1 MRIIG
6 SGKIDDYK
14 KVAME
19 DSVLRAIDA
28 KPGDSVLFYRRHNE
42 DNVCIYRAEGA
53 KITTE
58 ADAPRRR
65 HMMEAY
71 VRMRSILI
79 IALVAVVIRLLITVF
94 NFSLL
99 GPWRFALTFAI
110 GIVTLVCVVLA
121 IYMSEVVDKPYDPQS
136 LVTVGSTYSKNR
148 LTGISR
154 LTTDGFVAT
163 GNLYV
168 NSLFG
173 ANPSSVDVEVVL
185 DDGEEFKGV
194 VTELKVVPG
203 YSVYKVHIH
212 EQAASSG
219 RFTVKST
226 YKYLGKVIVVSSH
239 FDMVYEEGKQDLKI
253 KEGPVD
259 AEMAFDQHMN
269 DIEFDESWINPNNDM
284 Y

>member
-14 KVAME
+14 KVAIE
-19 DSVLRAIDA
+19 DSVLKAIDA
-28 KPGDSVLFYRRHNE
+28 KPGDSVLFYRRQNE
-42 DNVCIYRAEGA
+42 DSVCIYRAEGA

-65 HMMEAY
+65 HMREAF
-71 VRMRSILI
+71 VRMRTMLI
-79 IALVAVVIRLLITVF
+79 IALIAVLVRISVTIL
-94 NFSLL
+94 NFELL

-110 GIVTLVCVVLA
+110 GIVTLVCVV
-121 IYMSEVVDKPYDPQS
+121 MSIFLSEAVDKPYDAQS

-154 LTTDGFVAT
+154 LTTDGYIAT
-163 GNLYV
+163 GNLYI

-173 ANPSSVDVEVVL
+173 ANPSNVEVEVVL
-185 DDGEEFKGV
+185 DNGEQFKGV
-194 VTELKVVPG
+194 VTEQKVVPG
-203 YSVYKVHIH
+203 YSVYRVHLH

-219 RFTVKST
+219 RFTVIT
-226 YKYLGKVIVVSSH
+226 QYRYLGKTIIVHSH
-239 FDMVYEEGKQDLKI
+239 FDMIYEEGKQDISI

-259 AEMAFDQHMN
+259 ADMMFDSHLN
-269 DIEFDESWINPNNDM
+269 DVEFDESWMMEKDM